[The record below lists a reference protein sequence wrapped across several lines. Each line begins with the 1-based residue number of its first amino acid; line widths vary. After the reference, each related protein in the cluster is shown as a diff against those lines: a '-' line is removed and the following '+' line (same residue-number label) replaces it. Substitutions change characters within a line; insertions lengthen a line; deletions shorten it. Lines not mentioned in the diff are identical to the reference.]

1 MATIS
6 DKELEQLRRAASAYE
21 RRREQQRKD
30 QAERT
35 RRRREMG
42 FQRITVE
49 IRAENYAKHRSAGMI
64 PVGLMWVPIAERHS
78 LVPMNEKNGIY
89 NPQTKKW
96 DLEDA

>member
-6 DKELEQLRRAASAYE
+6 DAELERLRRTAAAYE
-21 RRREQQRKD
+21 KRREQQRRD

-35 RRRREMG
+35 KRRREMG
-42 FQRITVE
+42 FQRITLE

-64 PVGLMWVPIAERHS
+64 PVGLMWVPIAERDH
-78 LVPMNEKNGIY
+78 LVPMNEKNGVY

>member
-6 DKELEQLRRAASAYE
+6 DKELAELRRTAAAYE

-35 RRRREMG
+35 KRRREAG
-42 FQRITVE
+42 YQRITVE
-49 IRAENYAKHRSAGMI
+49 VRADTYAQHRANGLV

-78 LVPMNEKNGIY
+78 LVPMNEKNGVY

>member
-21 RRREQQRKD
+21 RRREKQRRD

-35 RRRREMG
+35 KRRREAG
-42 FQRITVE
+42 YQRITVE
-49 IRAENYAKHRSAGMI
+49 VRADTYAQHRADGLV

-89 NPQTKKW
+89 NSEKKEW
-96 DLEDA
+96 SLEDA